1 MNTRRLRT
9 APLGLALGVLVV
21 AVPLAWAIAQ
31 STPSELEARVAALEA
46 RVAELEALLAR
57 PAPPAT
63 TGRDGDFAFQRVS
76 VIQQSTSSYAEV
88 VGEVIAPRT
97 EAGVRLRATL
107 YAEDGSIIATE
118 TFLVDTVAGRARVF
132 DVLMTGVHLTAQR
145 VASVGIQVE

>member
-1 MNTRRLRT
+1 MNTKRLRT
-9 APLGLALGVLVV
+9 APFGLALGVLVV

-31 STPSELEARVAALEA
+31 SAPTDLETRVAALEA
-46 RVAELEALLAR
+46 RVAELETLLTR
-57 PAPPAT
+57 PAPPVT
-63 TGRDGDFAFQRVS
+63 TSRDSNFTFQRVS

-118 TFLVDTVAGRARVF
+118 TFRVDTVAGRARVF

-145 VASVGIQVE
+145 VASVSIQRE

>member
-9 APLGLALGVLVV
+9 ALLGSAFGALVV
-21 AVPLAWAIAQ
+21 AAQLAWAIAQ
-31 STPSELEARVAALEA
+31 STPTDLEARVASLEA
-46 RVAELEALLAR
+46 RVAELEALLTQ
-57 PAPPAT
+57 PAPPLT
-63 TGRDGDFAFQRVS
+63 TSRDGDFAFQRVS

-88 VGEVIAPRT
+88 VGEVIAART

-118 TFLVDTVAGRARVF
+118 TFLVDTVAGRSRVF

-145 VASVGIQVE
+145 VASIGIQVE